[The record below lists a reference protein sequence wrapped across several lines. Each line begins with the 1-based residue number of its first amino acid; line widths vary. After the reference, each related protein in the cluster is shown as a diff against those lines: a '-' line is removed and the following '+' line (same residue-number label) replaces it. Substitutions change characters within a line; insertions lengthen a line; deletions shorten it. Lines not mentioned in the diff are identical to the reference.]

1 MQQTGN
7 NLTDLTDVRNTT
19 ERVMRSTVG
28 TKFLVI
34 QNVDDSVILQHHIE
48 PLCRTFCFDTIKYGL
63 TLKDNML
70 LWIYRATGGHT
81 SLDSKHIAPFIT
93 GLALEYLDNPE
104 FAVSSSLDS
113 FYIAISE
120 IWAKIYR
127 LKSFCYKGQP
137 YERT

>member
-120 IWAKIYR
+120 IWAKIYDDQAKIDAL
-127 LKSFCYKGQP
+127 LKK
-137 YERT
+137 